1 MIEISQG
8 YVNRLFLID
17 SFDLL
22 LAIRSKKKD
31 KVFSN
36 DNNFRS
42 KINRIEEE
50 KEERGIDKLRISGRL
65 NTAGIRF
72 FRSHRRFSFFA
83 NLINDPANGGIRR
96 K

>member
-50 KEERGIDKLRISGRL
+50 KEERGDR
-65 NTAGIRF
+65 
-72 FRSHRRFSFFA
+72 
-83 NLINDPANGGIRR
+83 
-96 K
+96 